1 MIKIGISSNINF
13 YQTSLPILIQSLIDS
28 GIDPN
33 DIHAFIGGYDEHNM
47 ITNDD
52 GTHFHFVNHN
62 SLDNTALIEI
72 CDKELLSEYWFIVH
86 DTCKVGPGFKTLLY
100 NIPEDKPAKIA
111 LKGIPSMCIGTYGF
125 EFLMAN
131 KSRII
136 SLKNTDYSIEGIKNV
151 KIWAINNEDYI
162 LWKTHPPAIV
172 YNNIHNWEIKD
183 YINWYGTDTV
193 RRTEYYP
200 SLDLYKNKSNWGQG
214 DGTVLNI

>member
-13 YQTSLPILIQSLIDS
+13 YNTSLPILIPSLIES
-28 GIDPN
+28 GIDPDN
-33 DIHAFIGGYDEHNM
+33 IHAFIGGYTTYSTV
-47 ITNDD
+47 TNED
-52 GTHFHFVNHN
+52 GTHYHFVDHN

-72 CDKELLSEYWFIVH
+72 CDKKIPSEYWFLIH
-86 DTCKVGPGFKTLLY
+86 DTCRVGPNFKTLLY
-100 NIPEDKPAKIA
+100 NIPENKPDKIA
-111 LKGIPSMCIGTYGF
+111 LKNCPSMCIGTYSQL
-125 EFLMAN
+125 FLMAN
-131 KSRII
+131 RETILSTN
-136 SLKNTDYSIEGIKNV
+136 NTDYSPESIKRV
-151 KIWAINNEDYI
+151 KVWAINNEDLF
-162 LWKTHPPAIV
+162 LWKTHPQPIV